1 MRQATAVLAASCACV
16 SAAHAQEVIN
26 APSATLPSPGAL
38 VTRFQFR
45 AYEFRREPEP
55 PGRAGWQL
63 EYLFWA
69 AYGLTPELAVEAKLP
84 LFQQEMSSDE
94 TIGTGAGGAATS
106 TPSSFDDHAIG
117 LGDLDLGLKLRVWKA
132 DLGPV
137 DTIRLAVLGGVEIP
151 TGTEGF
157 GSSSV
162 DPYLGT
168 ALTSIFGRH
177 GFGAAVRWTFT
188 TGSAFDPLFAGDTT
202 ADLLRLDA
210 SYVFRVYPEEYGELH
225 EAAWY
230 AVAEVNS
237 YYETNGD
244 WQVLFSPA
252 LLIEAPRWAL
262 EAGVQIPVYQ
272 DVSGRPELRL
282 GFVLGLRLLF

>member
-1 MRQATAVLAASCACV
+1 MQREGVERADAV
-16 SAAHAQEVIN
+16 AQRPNGLFVVGGGDFLQFE
-26 APSATLPSPGAL
+26 PQPL
-38 VTRFQFR
+38 RFR
-45 AYEFRREPEP
+45 AQAPIVDQLLREIGLE
-55 PGRAGWQL
+55 AGDIQR
-63 EYLFWA
+63 
-69 AYGLTPELAVEAKLP
+69 LA
-84 LFQQEMSSDE
+84 
-94 TIGTGAGGAATS
+94 GGAGGAATS
-106 TPSSFDDHAIG
+106 PPSSFDDHAIG

-162 DPYLGT
+162 DPYLGA

-210 SYVFRVYPEEYGELH
+210 SYVFRVSPEEYGELH

-230 AVAEVNS
+230 AVAEANS